1 PAPQRVGAA
10 CRGRYEGR
18 SRGALPPAS
27 QRPLVPASDPR
38 HRPVARPYVGGAGAP
53 VTGAPRPPR
62 PRALRPRARR
72 PRPRPRSG
80 RARLCRLRAAPA
92 GLRGGR
98 RANRWP
104 ARAAP
109 TLPGTGLGPPGSRR
123 GTQGPAGGD
132 AGGRA
137 RRPRGRGVVTRGA
150 QNLAGAASAGESVDL
165 VASVMLALRGVAD
178 PEIPVLD
185 VVEMGIVRD
194 VRLQPGP
201 PGPRLM
207 VTITPTFS
215 ACPAMRES
223 GNGVRRAA
231 EAAVDAFQAGRD
243 EEALGVEVVT
253 ELYPPWSSDDMSQ
266 AARDKLERFGIAP
279 APHHGG
285 LIELALEAPVRCP
298 RCGHPD
304 TRLRNPFGSTLCRE
318 IRTCSACQET
328 FERFK

>member
-1 PAPQRVGAA
+1 PGARRDRPRTAVVRAARPPRRQRPGPTRLPARGRGVPQLPHGRTAPLRLGLHHGPPVPLRRLRGRAAGAPAPQRVGAA

-194 VRLQPGP
+194 VRLQP
-201 PGPRLM
+201 
-207 VTITPTFS
+207 
-215 ACPAMRES
+215 
-223 GNGVRRAA
+223 
-231 EAAVDAFQAGRD
+231 
-243 EEALGVEVVT
+243 
-253 ELYPPWSSDDMSQ
+253 
-266 AARDKLERFGIAP
+266 
-279 APHHGG
+279 
-285 LIELALEAPVRCP
+285 
-298 RCGHPD
+298 
-304 TRLRNPFGSTLCRE
+304 
-318 IRTCSACQET
+318 
-328 FERFK
+328 